1 MIFICIATLSSSSS
15 SSGAGRKS
23 CEVVVKV
30 EEAELMRWRNT
41 EVQQELAALRAELC
55 VIRRGYVAAPVP
67 AKLWLVLF
75 ALGSRWKEIFFLSF

>member
-1 MIFICIATLSSSSS
+1 MIFICIATPSSSSS

-23 CEVVVKV
+23 CEVIVEV

-41 EVQQELAALRAELC
+41 EVEQELAALREELC
-55 VIRRGYVAAPVP
+55 AIPRDYVAAPVP
-67 AKLWLVLF
+67 AKLRLVLF